1 MIKMKLQNGLFTMS
15 SARFSRLKKS
25 RLSQSGIFNPTD
37 FTTQITIKWAKCT
50 KDFHCHL
57 TNISKHT
64 SKTIVY
70 LSTIQLCERIGQ
82 TWLTFCFMLYIFS
95 IINTCYLIFIGL
107 FFNMRYRIKDWEYW
121 KIQNTKF
128 SDRVSSF

>member
-1 MIKMKLQNGLFTMS
+1 
-15 SARFSRLKKS
+15 
-25 RLSQSGIFNPTD
+25 
-37 FTTQITIKWAKCT
+37 
-50 KDFHCHL
+50 
-57 TNISKHT
+57 
-64 SKTIVY
+64 
-70 LSTIQLCERIGQ
+70 
-82 TWLTFCFMLYIFS
+82 MLYIFS